1 MHVHKT
7 AGNKS
12 DNQSREGGK
21 RMKEGKTA
29 AERREIDREFTG
41 MKIKPIILKALD
53 DIADLH
59 SITRTF
65 LFT

>member
-29 AERREIDREFTG
+29 AERDRQRIYRNENKAHNTESTG
-41 MKIKPIILKALD
+41 
-53 DIADLH
+53 
-59 SITRTF
+59 RYC
-65 LFT
+65 